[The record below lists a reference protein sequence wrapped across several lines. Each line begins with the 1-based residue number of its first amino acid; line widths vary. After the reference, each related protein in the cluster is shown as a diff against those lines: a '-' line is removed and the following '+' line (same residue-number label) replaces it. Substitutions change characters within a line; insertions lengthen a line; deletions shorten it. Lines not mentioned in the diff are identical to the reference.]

1 MSSHRGRREP
11 HSWLNCIASLVSKA
25 TCKPQTFF
33 MKKQERI
40 DAAKKRIQELK
51 TLIKYWN
58 NGTSKTSS

>member
-1 MSSHRGRREP
+1 MNLVLSE
-11 HSWLNCIASLVSKA
+11 HSNLFQVSKA